1 MKTQGVLKYILIR
14 SKQKQYLTKDKG
26 WILRNPVLR

>member
-1 MKTQGVLKYILIR
+1 MITQGVLKYILINF
-14 SKQKQYLTKDKG
+14 KQKQHLTKDKV